1 MRSFLNKA
9 IYTTASAACGWAGA
23 VMQVVIT
30 VWLENHSKVKQYR
43 PTNWPTNQK
52 TDQQTDEQTDQPT
65 DQLTKWLIKSRA
77 RDYKAI
83 LLRIILVLK
92 EYWILLT
99 GVDWDW
105 RGESG
110 HGARAGR
117 DRATYETR
125 YVSIQY

>member
-1 MRSFLNKA
+1 
-9 IYTTASAACGWAGA
+9 
-23 VMQVVIT
+23 MQVVIT

-65 DQLTKWLIKSRA
+65 DQLTKWLIESRA

-83 LLRIILVLK
+83 LLRSILVLK

-110 HGARAGR
+110 RRLVPGWLSKALYIEFEGLNN
-117 DRATYETR
+117 
-125 YVSIQY
+125 SIP